1 MGVAQVAH
9 QDGRLVGTPPGVIEM
24 DNNEI
29 PWPDIYSP
37 LLVAAKWPYSHT
49 FWWRG
54 QGAAY
59 LARFN
64 ARTAWNVSAY
74 MAGYGPLPPGSISS
88 HIRCARG
95 CVCVCLVVDVRRSV
109 RSF

>member
-1 MGVAQVAH
+1 
-9 QDGRLVGTPPGVIEM
+9 M

-29 PWPDIYSP
+29 PWAETFSP
-37 LLVAAKWPYSHT
+37 LLIAAKWPHSHT

-64 ARTAWNVSAY
+64 ARTARNVSVY
-74 MAGYGPLPPGSISS
+74 MSGYGPLPSGSISS
-88 HIRCARG
+88 HIRC
-95 CVCVCLVVDVRRSV
+95 VRRCACMLMAGGHPMS
-109 RSF
+109 